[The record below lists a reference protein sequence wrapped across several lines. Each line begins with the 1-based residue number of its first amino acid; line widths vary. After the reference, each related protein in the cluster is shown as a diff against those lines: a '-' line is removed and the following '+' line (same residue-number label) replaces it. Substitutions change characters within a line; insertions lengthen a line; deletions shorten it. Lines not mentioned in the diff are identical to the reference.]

1 MAIRYQRR
9 IQRSKPNIEAA
20 HSIDS
25 KRNRLQKLMDAFE
38 IQADQYLHQLRLDD
52 SPIST
57 MADYEE
63 FNVRDGPDNSTHT
76 YADPSDH
83 HEVRPSDG
91 SGIDIPNIE
100 DQPVLLPSSL
110 GVEWC
115 IRHGFKHLA
124 LKEAQL
130 RYAQANDSIHHI
142 HLALGF
148 KSTLFRTQVRPAST
162 QKTKTHAWNAINS
175 IDTTVQEHARKYC
188 MTRDAYQNI
197 RAVHKDGSDL
207 PPLQPEDLYVTT
219 LVLGAEQIG

>member
-38 IQADQYLHQLRLDD
+38 IQADQYLHQLCLDD

-63 FNVRDGPDNSTHT
+63 FDVRDGPDNSTHT

-110 GVEWC
+110 GWSGAYAMVSN
-115 IRHGFKHLA
+115 ILHSRKHNYDMLKQMILSIISASHLGLNPLYSALRFDLLA
-124 LKEAQL
+124 LKKQ
-130 RYAQANDSIHHI
+130 R
-142 HLALGF
+142 
-148 KSTLFRTQVRPAST
+148 
-162 QKTKTHAWNAINS
+162 
-175 IDTTVQEHARKYC
+175 
-188 MTRDAYQNI
+188 
-197 RAVHKDGSDL
+197 
-207 PPLQPEDLYVTT
+207 
-219 LVLGAEQIG
+219 LVLGMPLTVLTQLFRNMHANIA